1 VVYASVSTWIGGSGS
16 TKQRK
21 ATIKLFC
28 GITCTGGGR
37 GIEIRLYKGVGVCH
51 NSFLIYSVVV
61 GTGSPNLEVEGRERR
76 ETVCDGRGSRK
87 ITDLNRDAVA
97 KSVGIAARA

>member
-1 VVYASVSTWIGGSGS
+1 
-16 TKQRK
+16 
-21 ATIKLFC
+21 
-28 GITCTGGGR
+28 
-37 GIEIRLYKGVGVCH
+37 VCH

-61 GTGSPNLEVEGRERR
+61 GTGSPNLVVEGRESR
-76 ETVCDGRGSRK
+76 ETVCEGRGCRN